1 MAPLRLVLSQSG
13 QQKKSTRLVYTVA
26 LMAFFWTIFDLIIS
40 YIAPILITERGF
52 SNSQMGMIIAFSS
65 ISGAFFDF
73 ILARLLRSTNYL
85 KTFFLVLVIS
95 FILPFVLWTS
105 HHIFI
110 YLLAMAIWGLYYD
123 LYTFASYDFVSRNAL
138 TEGQHA
144 RDFGII
150 ELFRS
155 LGGLVAPIITTILI
169 VDKVYFGHMMW
180 PLLFLIIAFG
190 FYLLLLSFSPLH
202 HFHSTDHRHKSVSI
216 LTEIFRWNA
225 LGKKLLP
232 VLAFMISIYIFDATF
247 WTVGPLFSESF
258 PDFKHF
264 SGFLMILYSLPSML
278 TAWKIEPLTRRFG
291 KKKTA
296 YITFLLANIFL
307 IPIGFLSS
315 PIMVLFFVFLSSIA
329 TSITWPSIEA
339 AFADYTSEAGK
350 LQTEVEGITD
360 LTSNIGYIIGPIFA
374 GFFSEKI
381 SISWSFGALGF
392 INVFIIILL
401 LLVTPKQIKIASLAN
416 KFT

>member
-1 MAPLRLVLSQSG
+1 MAPLHRVLSMVG
-13 QQKKSTRLVYTVA
+13 QQKKATRLVYIVA
-26 LMAFFWTIFDLIIS
+26 LMAFFWTVFDLIIS
-40 YIAPILITERGF
+40 YIAPILITQRGF
-52 SNSQMGMIIAFSS
+52 TNTQMGMIVAFSS
-65 ISGAFFDF
+65 VSGAVFDF
-73 ILARLLRSTNYL
+73 FLVRILRYSNYL
-85 KTFFLVLVIS
+85 KTFFFVLLIS
-95 FILPFVLWTS
+95 FIFPFVLWTS
-105 HHIFI
+105 HHIFV
-110 YLLAMAIWGLYYD
+110 YLLGMAIWGLYYD

-138 TEGQHA
+138 NESQHA

-155 LGGLVAPIITTILI
+155 LGGLIAPIITTILI
-169 VDKVYFGHMMW
+169 ADLIIFGHLMW
-180 PLLFLIIAFG
+180 PLLFLVIAFG
-190 FYLLLLSFSPLH
+190 FYLLLLSLSPLH
-202 HFHSTDHRHKSVSI
+202 HFHATDHHHKSVSF
-216 LTEIFRWNA
+216 LKEIFRWNV

-232 VLAFMISIYIFDATF
+232 VLVFMVSIYIFDATF
-247 WTVGPLFSESF
+247 WTIGPLFSESF
-258 PDFKHF
+258 PAFKHF
-264 SGFLMILYSLPSML
+264 SGFLMILYSLPSMF

-307 IPIGFLSS
+307 IPIGFVNS
-315 PIMVLFFVFLSSIA
+315 PFIVLALVFCSSIA

-381 SISWSFGALGF
+381 SISWSFGAVGF
-392 INVFIIILL
+392 INVFVIIILL
-401 LLVTPKQIKIASLAN
+401 LVTPRHINIPHN
-416 KFT
+416 INN

>member
-1 MAPLRLVLSQSG
+1 MSPLRRVLAQAG
-13 QQKKSTRLVYTVA
+13 QQKKATRLVYIVA
-26 LMAFFWTIFDLIIS
+26 LLAFFWTIFDLIIS
-40 YIAPILITERGF
+40 YIVPILITERGYT
-52 SNSQMGMIIAFSS
+52 NSQMGMIIAFSS

-73 ILARLLRSTNYL
+73 FLARVLHSTNYL
-85 KTFFLVLVIS
+85 KTFFLVLTIS
-95 FILPFVLWTS
+95 FIFPFVLWSS
-105 HHIFI
+105 HYIFI

-138 TEGQHA
+138 SESQHA

-169 VDKVYFGHMMW
+169 VDKVYFGHLMW
-180 PLLFLIIAFG
+180 SLLFLVIAFG
-190 FYLLLLSFSPLH
+190 FYLVLMSYSPLH
-202 HFHSTDHRHKSVSI
+202 HFHATDRHYKSVSI
-216 LTEIFRWNA
+216 LTEILRFDV
-225 LGKKLLP
+225 LGRRLLP
-232 VLAFMISIYIFDATF
+232 VLVFMVSIYIFDATF

-264 SGFLMILYSLPSML
+264 SGFLMILYNLPSMF

-307 IPIGFLSS
+307 IPIGFISS
-315 PIMVLFFVFLSSIA
+315 PIAILLLVFISATA
-329 TSITWPSIEA
+329 TSITWPAIEA

-350 LQTEVEGITD
+350 LQTEIEGITD
-360 LTSNIGYIIGPIFA
+360 LTTNMGYIIGPILA

-392 INVFIIILL
+392 INVLIIVVLL
-401 LLVTPKQIKIASLAN
+401 IVTPKHINISKLDS
-416 KFT
+416 